1 MIQYLPMIAS
11 LVGAG
16 YGAIK
21 EGQQRRAMQRTM
33 NQWNADN
40 ESLFN
45 KDYYGDYT
53 KRADVQSV
61 IKNMRDE
68 MKKQNTVAQNTAAV
82 TGASPEAVNAQ
93 KERSNTAM
101 SKLYSG
107 LAAQGQ
113 QFKDRAQNRY
123 EARKQQLQGMQMQT
137 DQENANSSN
146 NLLYNGLSSLGKTD
160 WASIL
165 KGSTKPKVSADSG
178 TPVEEKPNIT

>member
-11 LVGAG
+11 LAGAG

-21 EGQQRRAMQRTM
+21 EGQQRKAMQRTM

-123 EARKQQLQGMQMQT
+123 EARKQQLS
-137 DQENANSSN
+137 AASSTI
-146 NLLYNGLSSLGKTD
+146 LSSRKSTNPSG
-160 WASIL
+160 AVEN
-165 KGSTKPKVSADSG
+165 STKSAGEDS
-178 TPVEEKPNIT
+178 EDS